1 MNKAG
6 CLIVLGFIII
16 GIVATLTSCCPNT
29 CGQDAPELRH
39 LPDSRSQ
46 DMLHCGVYII
56 EDIIEIPVTPS
67 GK

>member
-6 CLIVLGFIII
+6 CLIVILFFLLGLI
-16 GIVATLTSCCPNT
+16 ASLTGCCANT
-29 CGQDAPELRH
+29 CGQGAPKLR
-39 LPDSRSQ
+39 PMPECS
-46 DMLHCGVYII
+46 VYVI